1 MDNSRVHFYNNFL
14 NDILEF
20 TLLHTDAEK
29 RYSIGFEVNV
39 NGNFSLLEL
48 YISNKEKVVIER
60 INIASSN
67 SENSYDILYKIGVD
81 LLTKLYRILTNGYTF
96 IFKNI
101 KEVA

>member
-29 RYSIGFEVNV
+29 GYSIGFEVSV
-39 NGNFSLLEL
+39 NDNFSLLEL

-67 SENSYDILYKIGVD
+67 GENSYNILYKTGVD